1 MMRCWRSCTLVMMK
15 MMLNVSFVS
24 FFLFSDFF
32 MPLESEKDDFQ
43 KRENRNLLQ
52 LSPSFLLVYLFS
64 FSLFILNYFNH
75 LLTLLEKMN
84 PDHCNIFHYTHILH
98 CECNKELSVSSSLS
112 LGTVDVKSSEY
123 VVVMAVLNV
132 CISATKC
139 LMAKEKLISSLFSL
153 SQGHIYFYI
162 CFFMKNECTEN
173 FLTFT
178 PSH

>member
-1 MMRCWRSCTLVMMK
+1 MRCWRSCTLVMMK

-64 FSLFILNYFNH
+64 LFILNYFNH

-123 VVVMAVLNV
+123 VCSGNG
-132 CISATKC
+132 SAKC
-139 LMAKEKLISSLFSL
+139 LYLCNKMSHGKRKAHFKFIFAFTRTYLLL
-153 SQGHIYFYI
+153 Y